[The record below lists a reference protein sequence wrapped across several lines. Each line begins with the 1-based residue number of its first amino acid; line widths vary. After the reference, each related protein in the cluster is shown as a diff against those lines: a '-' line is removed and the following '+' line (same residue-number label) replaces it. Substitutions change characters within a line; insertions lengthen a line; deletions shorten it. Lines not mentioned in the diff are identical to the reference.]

1 MKQGNN
7 VYGYKGI
14 GVATDF
20 DYEFFVWSSGLTG
33 GRFYVKYASF
43 SLAQC
48 NNVESNL
55 KLCTI
60 NGNFYGGGSL
70 GSVVGTVTS
79 ELDNCTVHGSVF
91 GAGYSATL
99 PDIEVRNEGFSTNP
113 NYNKNSGMFEPAEL
127 SGTTTFTWKN
137 ATEAGVSLSNGNSGS
152 DLSGHYVY
160 TDVELN
166 NLGTVSN
173 DITLILKGTTN
184 VGTLE
189 GNMLKVGTGNVYG
202 GGDESAVNGNITV
215 TLMGNTTVLGSVF
228 GGGNEGPV
236 SGSTT
241 VNIME

>member
-1 MKQGNN
+1 
-7 VYGYKGI
+7 
-14 GVATDF
+14 
-20 DYEFFVWSSGLTG
+20 
-33 GRFYVKYASF
+33 
-43 SLAQC
+43 
-48 NNVESNL
+48 
-55 KLCTI
+55 
-60 NGNFYGGGSL
+60 
-70 GSVVGTVTS
+70 
-79 ELDNCTVHGSVF
+79 
-91 GAGYSATL
+91 
-99 PDIEVRNEGFSTNP
+99 
-113 NYNKNSGMFEPAEL
+113 MFEPAEL

-137 ATEAGVSLSNGNSGS
+137 ATEAGVSLSNGDSGS

-184 VGTLE
+184 IGTLE
-189 GNMLKVGTGNVYG
+189 GNMLKAGTGNVYG